1 MATLDDA
8 KLIGISRPYRKAGLL
23 YRKFKDH

>member
-8 KLIGISRPYRKAGLL
+8 MLIGISRPYRKAGLL